1 MLPGSTRVWDRST
14 QQWLDCDTSICPKA
28 DIVARANISNTLGPY
43 TSVVVNRCLYAGGG
57 SRVMALNGIAD
68 AVQVEMA
75 AGMVTALWTY
85 IIDNQDDVGYS
96 PAERSM
102 PLLIPQLD
110 ASDVSRWLA
119 AGYAYSDVMAYLAAV
134 NSVTNHPNLLM
145 ELK

>member
-1 MLPGSTRVWDRST
+1 
-14 QQWLDCDTSICPKA
+14 
-28 DIVARANISNTLGPY
+28 
-43 TSVVVNRCLYAGGG
+43 
-57 SRVMALNGIAD
+57 MALNGIAD